1 MRPKGECECTVAI
14 GDVTY
19 LLLYKGQWGN
29 GLLLLYRRCKSFI
42 IKIIKYNFNR
52 KKEMYRVFSSSG
64 TRFSMMSYTDTLFCS
79 TPFLV
84 RLVIRALPSPSLQSH
99 SFARVLS
106 TLGLIYKQK
115 ENGET
120 ANGIDALKRHA
131 SNDHFSYVY
140 SIQGISAQVAR
151 EREQEKYD
159 ERRKKKKQRNTYTG
173 NRSTTIISS
182 RAVHTSC
189 SFLEESHHFRVALLF
204 GTVQGRLAKLW
215 VNLNIWKQQAHT
227 HQTHTESLTQN
238 IISR

>member
-1 MRPKGECECTVAI
+1 
-14 GDVTY
+14 
-19 LLLYKGQWGN
+19 
-29 GLLLLYRRCKSFI
+29 
-42 IKIIKYNFNR
+42 
-52 KKEMYRVFSSSG
+52 
-64 TRFSMMSYTDTLFCS
+64 
-79 TPFLV
+79 
-84 RLVIRALPSPSLQSH
+84 
-99 SFARVLS
+99 VLS